1 MTFAIT
7 RRELL
12 KKSLASAGLA
22 IVVSITPEGY
32 RISKA
37 EDLPKTQGNSDR
49 LNLWIK
55 ISPANMVTIVLNKS
69 EMGQGV
75 YTSLP
80 MIAADELEA
89 DWKQVRYE
97 SAPAADPYKDPLMGG
112 MQLTGGSTSIR
123 HMFEPLRKAGAAA
136 REMLRMAAAQSWGVP
151 AGECEAYRGTVR
163 HGKSGRSLSYGELC
177 EKASKF
183 PIPQNPPLK
192 KEGQFRFIG
201 TPLHRLDVA
210 NKVNGSAVFGIDI
223 FTPGM
228 LYAAIAR
235 PPAYGAK
242 PGSYDRNAAKKV
254 KGVLEVVEISRGI
267 AVCADTLEAARKG
280 RDALQVNWGP
290 GSQPSLDN
298 TTLEKSFMQHLTQ
311 KGVTAKAQGNIA
323 KALSEAFRKVNSTY
337 ILPYLAHTTMEPMDC
352 TAHVQKDRCDVWVGT
367 QNQTGVQMAARRVTA
382 LKPEQI
388 HVHTTFLGTGLG
400 RRSETD
406 VVEEA
411 LQASKAMGKP
421 VKVIW
426 TREEDIQNDFYRPG
440 NCCRIEGSINEK
452 GELTAWSHKVVVPS
466 IFARAL
472 PQMMRSGI
480 DPAAVEGIANM
491 EYEIPNLY
499 VEYVRMDT
507 PVPVGFWR
515 SVGSSHNAF
524 TVESFMD
531 EMAHVAGKDP
541 VAFRLNLLKNRPRV
555 RRVVEVAAEK
565 GGWGKSLKEGDGR
578 GFAYHFAFGSH
589 VAQVAEV
596 SIRERERTL
605 KVNRVVCAVDC
616 GPVVNPAIIVAQ
628 MKGAILMGL
637 SAALREKVEFA
648 KGGVASTNFDNYEL
662 LRMKD
667 IPEIEVHIVQSKEEM
682 GGIGEPGLPPIAPAV
697 ANAFFMASG
706 IRVRRLP
713 MLPFL
718 SEALKKKW

>member
-1 MTFAIT
+1 MNSPIT

-12 KKSLASAGLA
+12 KKSLAGAGLA
-22 IVVSITPEGY
+22 IAASITPDGY
-32 RISKA
+32 RIIKA
-37 EDLPKTQGNSDR
+37 EDLPKTPGSSGR

-55 ISPANMVTIVLNKS
+55 ITPENVVTIILNKS

-89 DWKQVRYE
+89 DWKQVRFE
-97 SAPAADPYKDPLMGG
+97 SAPAADPYKDSLMGG
-112 MQLTGGSTSIR
+112 MQLTGGSTSVR
-123 HMFEPLRKAGAAA
+123 HMFDPLRKAGAAA
-136 REMLRMAAAQSWGVP
+136 REMLRIAAAQAWGVP
-151 AGECEAYRGTVR
+151 EGECEAYRGTVR
-163 HGKSGRSLSYGELC
+163 HAKSGRWLSYGQLC

-201 TPLHRLDVA
+201 TPLPRLDVVD
-210 NKVNGSAVFGIDI
+210 KVNGSAIFGIDI

-242 PGSYDRNAAKKV
+242 PSSYDRNAAKKI
-254 KGVLEVVEISRGI
+254 KGVFEVVAIDRGI

-280 RDALQVNWGP
+280 RDALQMNWGQS
-290 GSQPSLDN
+290 SQPALDN
-298 TTLEKSFMQHLTQ
+298 RTLEESFTQHLTQ
-311 KGVTAKAQGNIA
+311 KGVTAKAQGNIS
-323 KALSEAFRKVNSTY
+323 KALSEASRKIDSTY
-337 ILPYLAHTTMEPMDC
+337 FLPYLAHTTMEPMDC
-352 TAHVQKDRCDVWVGT
+352 TAYVQKDRCEVWVAT
-367 QNQTGVQMAARRVTA
+367 QSQTGVQIAAERVTG

-388 HVHTTFLGTGLG
+388 HVYTTYLGGGFG

-411 LQASKAMGKP
+411 LQASKVTGKP

-440 NCCRIEGSINEK
+440 NCCRIEGAINKK
-452 GELTAWSHKVVVPS
+452 GDLTAWSHKVVAPS
-466 IFARAL
+466 IFARVI
-472 PQMMRSGI
+472 PQRMKSGV

-531 EMAHVAGKDP
+531 EMAHAAGKDP
-541 VAFRLNLLKNRPRV
+541 VEFRLNLLKNHPRV
-555 RRVVEVAAEK
+555 RRVVELAAEK
-565 GGWGKSLKEGDGR
+565 GGWGKPLKKGDGW

-596 SIRERERTL
+596 SIQEKERTI
-605 KVNRVVCAVDC
+605 KVHRVVCAVDC
-616 GPVVNPAIIVAQ
+616 GPVVNPAIIAAQ

-667 IPEIEVHIVQSKEEM
+667 IPEIEVHIVQSKEEI

-697 ANAFFMASG
+697 ANAVFKATG

-713 MLPFL
+713 MLPVL
-718 SEALKKKW
+718 SEELKKK